1 MVLGLKAKGSLPVR
15 LCPPATGA
23 KREGSGECDECRRV
37 SFRVTGDEG
46 VELTTPSSG
55 IFSTTVDSALL
66 NTPLVISVRPP
77 IQLIIV
83 DSKLVLSDHES
94 YSQSATSFRPD
105 SAPEIYVYTHKPHKT
120 TAVFTVHII
129 LLPTTCPSDS
139 RYYINNVSLIQT
151 HSLSLLTSKL
161 LTSK

>member
-55 IFSTTVDSALL
+55 ILSTTVDSALL
-66 NTPLVISVRPP
+66 NTPLFISVRPP
-77 IQLIIV
+77 TQIII
-83 DSKLVLSDHES
+83 
-94 YSQSATSFRPD
+94 YSGF
-105 SAPEIYVYTHKPHKT
+105 KT
-120 TAVFTVHII
+120 CTI
-129 LLPTTCPSDS
+129 
-139 RYYINNVSLIQT
+139 
-151 HSLSLLTSKL
+151 
-161 LTSK
+161 